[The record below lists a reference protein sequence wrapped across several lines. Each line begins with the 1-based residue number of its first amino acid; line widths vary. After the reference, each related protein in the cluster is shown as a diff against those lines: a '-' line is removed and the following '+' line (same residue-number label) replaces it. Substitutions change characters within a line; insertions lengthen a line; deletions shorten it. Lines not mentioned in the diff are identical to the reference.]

1 MFRVGQHYIKKHLE
15 PKKHNKSEFQALY
28 SLWQVVQNFQ
38 FAKAQEKTHKK
49 SNFKHFAWSV
59 PDLGN
64 KILARTK
71 LRLT

>member
-15 PKKHNKSEFQALY
+15 PKKHNKSEFKALY

-49 SNFKHFAWSV
+49 SNFKHFA
-59 PDLGN
+59 
-64 KILARTK
+64 
-71 LRLT
+71 